1 MSSAIDE
8 WTSMQ
13 DNETEKLKEYKKR
26 TDSIK
31 AKQDGLSVVKLMSK
45 TEKKEK
51 KVKKTATEKKID
63 SDIMLHN
70 ILNNQLGEAPNILS
84 NNTIKT
90 KSIKKKSTTII
101 SDDLEIKPVIEK
113 EIIAEDVT
121 SAEMMTKISRDI
133 NAINSSD
140 NNAKKKSL
148 IALYDILFVENN
160 MSSMEYSEIFHDICK
175 SIFKKIADPVEK
187 CREMSLKIT
196 RGFFQRATDLVS
208 VLGYFIP
215 AIMQRMPSGIAYDEE
230 MKVFVTDIE
239 THEAFRRGK
248 AVERQD
254 KNDLLS
260 HTVVETS
267 EEIRLLT
274 CMTFHCLIRKM
285 CEIGASS
292 VLHPYFHEIIM
303 YLQLQLRDPYPE
315 LKMEACNAIEYLA
328 YQEEYVSG
336 MKFFSVALIRSIL
349 PVLRHRHAKVRVSA
363 VTCLKGCMIVP
374 DRAKCKGSGTEAI
387 VDLVG
392 FREENVLQVAAFYTS
407 QIQIN
412 YLAELAIDKSVLVR
426 EKVADMLHCFL
437 TELGDRYDHQ
447 NRLLPYLL
455 DLLTDDT
462 ETVSNI
468 AINCLH
474 KCGQQYE
481 DEHPKDIIE
490 NRQYGVDGDDRINL
504 DKPLPPPF
512 KERPRIGIRLYVRG
526 NTKRF
531 LTSLVSELTN
541 WQSKTR
547 YKSAQLLKVIVILC
561 EEHLTMEAHTLL
573 PAFIKALGF
582 SKQDNDKELYKLLIE
597 VYELVGRF
605 MLPDTYIHYI
615 LPRLRGDR
623 DIVQFGADTHTRV
636 TVLEF
641 LSTLLQ
647 GTKPSLVPIFFEDII
662 AVLTDPFVIDPES
675 SQLPAAALDVL
686 LTLLSVMQDRGKA
699 VIEGHFLKTGR
710 LTSLKSVCF
719 KVFKTLMIY
728 LSDPLLHNDA
738 VKGLKALAY
747 LDTDPAGS
755 ITNLI
760 KQHGGSLL
768 ATVIDN
774 YEIDSDWK
782 SKGIDH
788 TLLCTL
794 IECPMNVLY
803 SSLSLFSSAIDFLCF
818 NTSTHHNSLPYSVE
832 NDFLES
838 FSLLFCSTLIPICD
852 KIYQS
857 NSNLKYKGLI
867 DGTFECV
874 GEEIEI
880 DVNKGIW
887 PGIGVSEEILS
898 FLNSKIND
906 ILQAFIFDSR
916 WSSSPKLLSCRI
928 NVLSILIGISSLSLV
943 SSNISFIPNDKLLTL
958 MKNLT
963 SDVITPSLH
972 PKCPAALRLAAIELQ
987 NNLISLIVSYKNG
1000 VNISSIKSFIQQKNT
1015 PFTKACKENSQLS
1028 ISLMLNCL
1036 NDSSDDVRLAALTAL
1051 TNSVSL
1057 IKEDKE
1063 TSTNNIP
1070 IIVNDS
1076 SNLDIIS
1083 LTTDLT
1089 KPVYFTDITTKL
1101 LLEITSSLHDEE
1113 YLLTLDSL
1121 LRSIAVLEPKL
1132 FEEIVRSK
1140 LNTLLVGIHVAPSN
1154 TSDMLSGLIDHCEM
1168 MIEFSSLK

>member
-1 MSSAIDE
+1 MKATTDV
-8 WTSMQ
+8 WASMQ
-13 DNETEKLKEYKKR
+13 DNEIEKLKEYKKL

-31 AKQDGLSVVKLMSK
+31 SKQDGLSVVKLMSK

-51 KVKKTATEKKID
+51 KVKKTAAEKKID

-70 ILNNQLGEAPNILS
+70 ILNNQLGDAPKILS
-84 NNTIKT
+84 TNIIKT
-90 KSIKKKSTTII
+90 KTSKKKSTSII
-101 SDDLEIKPVIEK
+101 SNNLDKIPVIDK
-113 EIIAEDVT
+113 EIIAEIIT

-133 NAINSSD
+133 NAINSTD

-148 IALYDILFVENN
+148 ISLYDILFVEYT
-160 MSSMEYSEIFHDICK
+160 MSSMEYSEVFHDICK
-175 SIFKKIADPVEK
+175 TIFKKFTDPVEK

-196 RGFFQRATDLVS
+196 SGFFERATDLVS
-208 VLGYFIP
+208 ILGYFIP
-215 AIMQRMPSGIAYDEE
+215 AIMQRMPSGVAYDEE

-254 KNDLLS
+254 KNDLLN
-260 HTVVETS
+260 HTVIESS

-292 VLHPYFHEIIM
+292 VLHPYFHEIVM
-303 YLQLQLRDPYPE
+303 FLQLQLRDPYPE
-315 LKMEACNAIEYLA
+315 LKMEACNALEYLS

-336 MKFFSVALIRSIL
+336 MKFFAVALVRAIL
-349 PVLRHRHAKVRVSA
+349 PVLRHRHAKVRVAA
-363 VTCLKGCMIVP
+363 VTSLKGCMIVP
-374 DRAKCKGSGTEAI
+374 DRAKMKGSGTEAI
-387 VDLVG
+387 FDLVG
-392 FREENVLQVAAFYTS
+392 FREENVLQVAAFYTT

-412 YLAELAIDKSVLVR
+412 YLAELAVDKSVLVR

-468 AINCLH
+468 AMNCLH
-474 KCGQQYE
+474 NCGQQYE
-481 DEHPKDIIE
+481 EEHPKDIIE

-504 DKPLPPPF
+504 DKSLPPPF
-512 KERPRIGIRLYVRG
+512 KERPRMGIRLYVRG

-531 LTSLVSELTN
+531 LTSLVGELTN

-582 SKQDNDKELYKLLIE
+582 AKQDNDKELYKLLIE

-623 DIVQFGADTHTRV
+623 DIVQFGTDTHTRV

-647 GTKPSLVPIFFEDII
+647 GTKPSLVPIYFEDIVE
-662 AVLTDPFVIDPES
+662 VLTDPFIIDPES
-675 SQLPAAALDVL
+675 SQLPAAALDVFL
-686 LTLLSVMQDRGKA
+686 ILLSVMQERGKA
-699 VIEGHFLKTGR
+699 AIEGHFLKTGR

-728 LSDPLLHNDA
+728 LPDSLLHNDA

-755 ITNLI
+755 ITTLI
-760 KQHGGSLL
+760 KQHGGALL
-768 ATVIDN
+768 ATVIDD

-782 SKGIDH
+782 SKSIDH
-788 TLLCTL
+788 TLLSTL

-803 SSLSLFSSAIDFLCF
+803 SSLPLFVSVIDFLCV
-818 NTSTHHNSLPYSVE
+818 NTSTSHSSLPYSVE
-832 NDFLES
+832 NEFLES
-838 FSLLFCSTLIPICD
+838 FSSLFCSTLIPLCE

-857 NSNLKYKGLI
+857 NSHLKYKGLI
-867 DGTFECV
+867 DGSFKYD

-880 DVNKGIW
+880 DVNEGIW
-887 PGIGVSEEILS
+887 PGAGVSEEKLS
-898 FLNSKIND
+898 YLTSKIND
-906 ILQAFIFDSR
+906 LLQAFIFDSR
-916 WSSSPKLLSCRI
+916 WSRSPKLLSCRI
-928 NVLSILIGISSLSLV
+928 NVLSTLIGISTSSIV
-943 SSNISFIPNDKLLTL
+943 SSNINFIANDKLLSV
-958 MKNLT
+958 MINLT
-963 SDVITPSLH
+963 SDVVTPSLQ
-972 PKCPAALRLAAIELQ
+972 PTCPAPLRFASIELQ
-987 NNLISLIVSYKNG
+987 NNLISLIVSYRSGSNT
-1000 VNISSIKSFIQQKNT
+1000 SSIKSFIQQKNT
-1015 PFTKACKENSQLS
+1015 PFTNKCKENSQLS

-1036 NDSSDDVRLAALTAL
+1036 NDSSDNVRLSALSSL

-1057 IKEDKE
+1057 IKEDLS

-1070 IIVNDS
+1070 IDNDGNS
-1076 SNLDIIS
+1076 LDLTS
-1083 LTTDLT
+1083 LTNDPT
-1089 KPVYFTDITTKL
+1089 KPVYFTDISTKL
-1101 LLEITSSLHDEE
+1101 LLEITSSLHEDE
-1113 YLLTLDSL
+1113 YLLTLDGL
-1121 LRSIAVLEPKL
+1121 LRSVAVLEPKL

-1140 LNTLLVGIHVAPSN
+1140 LNTLLVGKHIAPSK

-1168 MIEFSSLK
+1168 MIEFNSRK